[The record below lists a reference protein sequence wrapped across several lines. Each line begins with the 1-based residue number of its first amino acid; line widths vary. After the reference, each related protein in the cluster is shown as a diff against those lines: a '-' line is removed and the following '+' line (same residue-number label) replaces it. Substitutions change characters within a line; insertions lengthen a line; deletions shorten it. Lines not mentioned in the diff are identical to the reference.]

1 MEKKLT
7 VKLHDMEIGRLEV
20 TLNDEDARD
29 LGLYSRDRV
38 KIFLDGRRIV
48 AFLNTTKTIV
58 KKGEIGISKDFLTV
72 SKIRDGEKVS
82 AVPAERP
89 RSVGYIRKKMN
100 GIALT
105 ESEYEAIVRDVI
117 TNNLSE
123 IELAAFVSAIYI
135 NEMSVEEAAF
145 LAKKMAESGEM
156 LELKK
161 KPIFDKHSIGGVP
174 GNKITLLVVP
184 IVAAAGLTIP
194 KTSSRAI
201 TSACGTAD
209 IMEVLAPVTFDAREI
224 EEIVN
229 KTNGVIAWGG
239 GVNLAPADDIFI
251 QVEYPLAIDPHYL
264 ALCSVMA
271 KKYAVR
277 ANFVVIDL
285 PMGEETK
292 IRSMEEA
299 KKYARDFMEL
309 GERLDIN
316 VECAITYGDKPI
328 GRAVGPALEA
338 REALRALEGGENKV
352 PSSVI
357 EKSAEIAGII
367 LEAGGVAARGRGKEV
382 AREYLSSGKALQKM
396 KEITAEQGGDARV
409 TSNDI
414 RVGKFSEKII
424 SNGSGY
430 VTHISNRAIIQIAR
444 AAGAPKDKEAG
455 ILLNVTRG
463 TKVERGDVLF
473 EIYSDAEYKLEQS
486 LKIATQMQPV
496 VLEGMLLKKIPEYT
510 IFEH

>member
-1 MEKKLT
+1 MEKILT

-29 LGLYSRDRV
+29 LGLYSKDRV
-38 KIFLDGRRIV
+38 KIFLDGRGIV

-58 KKGEIGISKDFLTV
+58 KKGEIGISRDFLTV
-72 SKIRDGEKVS
+72 SKIQDGEKVS
-82 AVPAERP
+82 VVPAERP
-89 RSVGYIRKKMN
+89 RSVDYIRKKMK

-105 ESEYEAIVRDVI
+105 ESEYEAIVKDVI
-117 TNNLSE
+117 ANNLSE

-135 NEMSVEEAAF
+135 NEMSIEEAAF

-292 IRSMEEA
+292 IGSMEEA

-309 GERLDIN
+309 GERLGIN

-357 EKSAEIAGII
+357 EKSTEIAGII

-382 AREYLSSGKALQKM
+382 ALEYLSSGKALQKM

-430 VTHISNRAIIQIAR
+430 VTHISNRAIIQISR

-473 EIYSDAEYKLEQS
+473 EIYSDSEYKLEQA
-486 LKIATQMQPV
+486 LKLAAHMQPV
-496 VLEGMLLKKIPEYT
+496 VLEGMLLKRIPEYV
-510 IFEH
+510 IFEY